1 MPNDNK
7 LVDYLKWVTNDL
19 HQTRQRL
26 REAESAKQEPIA
38 IVGMSCRLPGGVRS
52 PEELWRMLDEGRDGI
67 AAFPTD
73 RGWNLDILSGDG
85 SGSSATAEGG
95 FVDAASFDAGFFGIS
110 PREAVAMDPQ
120 QRLLLETS
128 WEAFERAGIDP
139 VSLKGSRTG
148 VFVGTSGVDYINA
161 VLNSR
166 EDIEGHGSTGLA
178 GSILSGR
185 LAYSFGLEGPA
196 LTVDTAC
203 SSSLVSLHLAAH
215 ALRNGECTL
224 ALAGGVTVMSS
235 PMSFAGFTRQGGL
248 AGDGRCKAF
257 SDDADGTGWSE
268 GVGIVVVE
276 RLSDARRNGHE
287 ILAVVRGSAV
297 NQDGASNG
305 LMAPNGPSQQR
316 VIQQALASAGLTPS
330 DVDAVEAHGTGTT
343 LGDPIEAQAL
353 LAAYGQDR
361 DPKRP
366 LLLGSV
372 KSNLGHT
379 QAAAGAAGLIKMVL
393 ALRHGVLPKT
403 LYADVP
409 SSHVD
414 WTSGAV
420 ELLTESREW
429 PEADRPWRAGVSS
442 FGISGTNAHV
452 ILEQAP
458 AAAEETAEE
467 SGEQDGSEPKAAAEA
482 APEPATVVPAAVP
495 WLVSAR
501 SEEALAAQREQIT
514 ALTGLSPV
522 DLGFSLATTRAHL
535 EHRAVLL
542 AEDGET
548 VEVAQ
553 GFAEDTTGNVAVLFS
568 GQGAQ
573 RAGMGRELYGR
584 YPVFAEALDE
594 VLAQFDGGLRDVI
607 FGEAEGLDE
616 TGFTQPAL
624 FAIEVALF
632 RLTESLGIRPDFVAG
647 HSIGEIAAAHVAGV
661 LSLEDACA
669 LVAARAR
676 LMQALPAGGAMVAV
690 QAAEDEVAGRLA
702 DGVSIAAVNGPQAV
716 VIAGEEAQ
724 VLRIAGELAAEGRK
738 TRRLSVSHAFHSP
751 LMDPMLDDFRQVA
764 EGLAYK
770 APQIPLV
777 SNVTGDLADDELVC
791 SPEYWVRHV
800 RETVRFADG
809 VRALE
814 AEGASVFLEL
824 GPDGVLTA
832 MAQHGADEAAVFVS
846 ALRKDRPEESA
857 LLTALARLHVTGV
870 PVDWAAWFAGTG
882 ARRVELPTYPFQHE
896 RYWPRPAAL
905 SGDVTGAG
913 LLPAEHPLLGVTL
926 TLADSGE
933 VLFTG
938 RLSSQ
943 TYPWLTDHVLGGR
956 VLFPATGF
964 LELALRAG
972 DQAGCDRIEEFALLA
987 PLELTEEGAAQVQ
1000 VLVGA
1005 PDEAG
1010 ARTVSVY
1017 SRAEGAADEPWT
1029 QHAQGTLTSGERIAG
1044 IGSEVWPPEGAV
1056 VVDLEGFHEGTGYGP
1071 AFQGLRSVWRRGDE
1085 IFVEAA
1091 LPGQV
1096 AEEAG
1101 SFGLHPAL
1109 LDAVLQ
1115 SHRMAGVGDGGEL
1128 LLPSAWRGVS
1138 LHAGGASVLRARVT
1152 KTGDDSV
1159 SIAAVDTEGAPVL
1172 SAEALVLSSQ
1182 LDAGGRAL
1190 TTRPGVEYDGLLSLD
1205 WVAAP
1210 EADSTEVRCV
1220 SLGTDELGVGA
1231 SVTSLAD
1238 LAGDE
1243 DFVVVPV
1250 SGGTGDDV
1258 PAATHQLTARVLGL
1272 LQDWAGREGADAT
1285 RLVFVTRGAVSA
1297 DEGEAVRDVAAAAVW
1312 GLVRSAQTENPGRFV
1327 LLDLEDADPSGVF
1340 AALPGLLATD
1350 DAQFVVRDGALRV
1363 ARLAP
1368 LGSNA
1373 GLLPPVRTPWR
1384 LDSAAKGS
1392 LDSLALTP
1400 CPEVREPLTEGRVRL
1415 RVEAAG
1421 VNFRDVLAALDMYPG
1436 EAGLLGAE
1444 AAGVV
1449 TETGPGV
1456 QGLRIGDRVT
1466 GLVFGGFG
1474 PEAVAD
1480 EHLLARIPEGWTA
1493 PEAASVP
1500 MVFLTAYYALK
1511 DLAGLRP
1518 GQSILVH
1525 AGAGGVGM
1533 AAIQLA
1539 RHFGAEVFATASE
1552 GKWDTLRELG
1562 VADDHIASSRTTD
1575 FEERFRAVT
1584 EGRGVDVV
1592 LNALTGEF
1600 IDASLRITA
1609 PGGHFLEMGQTDLRD
1624 PETAAGV
1631 RYRAFDLAEAGP
1643 ERTRDMLGELLEL
1656 FATEKIRPLPVTTW
1670 DVRRAPEAFRYMSR
1684 AQHVGKIVLTLPRA
1698 WNPDGTVLITDGTG
1712 DLGGELAR
1720 HLVAERG
1727 VRHLLLGG
1735 HSGPDTPGASE
1746 LEAELIAHGA
1756 EVTFLDGDLADREA
1770 VAAAVG
1776 AVPAAHPLTA
1786 VIHTAGVHDGAEVTS
1801 LTPERLSAVLRPKAD
1816 AAWHLH
1822 QATKDLDLAAFV
1834 MYSSVSGILGS
1845 GGHGD
1850 YAAANVFLDALA
1862 RHRTAQGLPAQS
1874 LAWGAW
1880 ATPDGTTSA
1889 PSAPE
1894 RIASLDV
1901 PPLPAERGV
1910 ALFDAA
1916 TATDAA
1922 HLVPIG
1928 PVAANARGRG
1938 AVPPVLR
1945 GLVKGA
1951 RRTAAG
1957 SAGGA
1962 AAAARLTRRLT
1973 ELARDERTAFTV
1985 DLVRTEAAAVLG
1997 HASAKAIDTR
2007 RDFNDLGFD
2016 SLTAVELR
2024 NRLSTA
2030 TGLRLPATLVFDYP
2044 NPVVLADH
2052 LIAVLL
2058 DEQGEAR
2065 PATAVTT
2072 ASADDPVV
2080 IVGMACRLPGGVRSP
2095 EDLWRLVT
2103 DERDGI
2109 SAFPTDRGWDLET
2122 LLGGAEGDQGRSSA
2136 SKGGF
2141 LDGLGDFDAPFFG
2154 ISPREAMAM
2163 DPQQRLMLETSWE
2176 AVERAGIDPVSLRG
2190 TETGV
2195 FVGTSGSDYASILMN
2210 SGEDVEAHASTGLA
2224 GSVLSGRLS
2233 YTFGLEGPAVTV
2245 DTACSSSLVSLHLAT
2260 HALRNGECSLAL
2272 AGGVTLL
2279 STPMSIA
2286 GFSRQGALATDGRC
2300 KAFSDDADGTS
2311 WAEGVGVLVLE
2322 RQSDA
2327 RRNGHE
2333 ILAVVRGS
2341 AVNQDGA
2348 SNGLTAPNG
2357 PSQQRVIG
2365 QALANAGL
2373 SADEVDAVEA
2383 HGTGTSLGDPI
2394 EAQALLATYGQD
2406 RPEGQPLL
2414 LGSLKSNIGHTM
2426 AAAGVSGVIK
2436 MVLALRHGVL
2446 PRSLHIDTPSSHVD
2460 WTAGDVRLLT
2470 ERTDWPDTGRPRRG
2484 AVSSFGMSGTNAH
2497 AILEQAPADA
2507 GRPAE
2512 DTRAA
2517 EPGAVPW
2524 LVSGK
2529 SAQALDDGIGQ
2540 LREWVAERPEL
2551 APADVGFSLAT
2562 GRPLFAHRAVL
2573 LDGAEV
2579 ARGTAEDRSLA
2590 MLFPGQGGQR
2600 VGMGRELYDRF
2611 PVFAEALD
2619 AVLAHFDDEL
2629 REVMRGDAE
2638 RLDCTEF
2645 TQPAMFAIQ
2654 VALFRLV
2661 ASWGVRPDFVGGH
2674 SFGEIAAAH
2683 VAGVLSLKD
2692 ACTLVAARGRLMG
2705 TLEGRGAI
2713 MVAVQASEQE
2723 VTARLVDGVSIAA
2736 VNGPESVVIA
2746 GDGPATQRIT
2756 DAFAAEGR
2764 KTRQVAVQVA
2774 GHCPLMDPILDEF
2787 RQVAEGL
2794 SYQEPRIPLVSTVTG
2809 GRAPEE
2815 LMRSADYWVRNVR
2828 EPVRFADAVRTLADE
2843 DVSAFLELGLDG
2855 ALTGMVPHN
2864 LDGTA
2869 VTVSALRKDH
2879 PEETALLTT
2888 LAQLHVAG
2896 VDADWARV
2904 FDGTG
2909 ARRVDLPTYPFQ
2921 RQRYWPKRRALA
2933 GDVTSAGLLP
2943 TEHPLLGAAVPLA
2956 DGGGTL
2962 FTSRLSLETHPWL
2975 KDHVAGGTAVFPAA
2989 GFVELAVSAGD
3000 RFDCDRIAELTLDTP
3015 LGLTDGAALVLQV
3028 WVGAPDDDGNRQI
3041 QFFTRPQAA
3050 PDEPWVRHATGI
3062 LAAGEH
3068 TADFDASAWPPGG
3081 TTEADVD
3088 GFYEGTEYGA
3098 AFRGLQAAWTRG
3110 DDTFVEAALTDDTA
3124 SDAASFG
3131 LHPALLEAV
3140 LHGAAFSGAADAE
3153 HLPHAASW
3161 SNVSLHAVGAAAVRA
3176 RITKTGE
3183 DRVSLTA
3190 VDAAGQPV
3198 LSADALTL
3206 RALTDAPKRAARS
3219 AREKLLRLE
3228 WIEAPQTEGAPE
3240 IRSTVLAPLGATS
3253 LAAVTDTPDLVVV
3266 PVPRADGG
3274 FPQSVHELTTQAL
3287 LLIQEW
3293 LADARFTAS
3302 QLVFL
3307 TKGAVEGGDLT
3318 GSALWGLVR
3327 STMAE
3332 HPGRFVLAD
3341 VEDADEHGNGGDVDL
3356 LLATLPHLLPTGEAQ
3371 FVVRDKT
3378 VRMGRLAWLP
3388 ADSESRSPDWDPE
3401 GTVLIT
3407 GGTGGLGVELARHL
3421 ATTGTRH
3428 LLLVSRSG
3436 PAAHGADELADELR
3450 SLGAEPTIA
3459 ACDTADP
3466 DALAELLAGIP
3477 AEHPLT
3483 AVVHLAGILD
3493 DGVVTTLTPERLTP
3507 VLRPK
3512 VDAAWYLHEAT
3523 KDSGLAAFIMFSS
3536 VSGTLGAAGTA
3547 NYAAANAFL
3556 DGLVQHRAALGL
3568 PGQSLQWGHWDV
3580 HSSSMIGNLN
3590 PALVQ
3595 RMRVNG
3601 MAPVTVEEGMEFF
3614 EAARGCAD
3622 PVLMAVSLITGPRL
3636 PQAEIPPMF
3645 RGLVR
3650 QSRRAA
3656 TNATSTSGTPATFAQ
3671 KLLELPEGERV
3682 GHLVDLVRGEAA
3694 LILGYASALDIEP
3707 RRDFYELGLDSLTS
3721 IELRNRLTVATGL
3734 QLPATVVFD
3743 TKTPADLGA
3752 RLRGEFA
3759 AQPGLAGSASEAGL
3773 LLAGPEPD
3781 SLERM
3786 FLDAMDH
3793 GRFPEVRLMLRA
3805 LTGLRQT
3812 FENTAELEELPLAT
3826 TLAEGPAEPRIIC
3839 VSTPTANGGVHE
3851 YARFAAPFRGER
3863 HISAVPLVGFAAG
3876 ERLPN
3881 TVTTAVRTIA
3891 ESALRASD
3899 GNRFILAG
3907 HSSGGTYAYAA
3918 AGLLEATWGIRPEAV
3933 VLLDSVSIRH
3943 DDKEQIDYDRLMHRN
3958 FLGDEESPVRITNSR
3973 LSGMGRWMNLLSQ
3986 LDVAHTTAPV
3996 LVVRATKETSGM
4008 EAIAAAASEDE
4019 KSEAFPSAQVRIVD
4033 ADHFSMMGD
4042 EAPQTAQI
4050 VKDWLATLGQ
4060 A

>member
-38 IVGMSCRLPGGVRS
+38 IVGMACRLPGGVRS

-361 DPKRP
+361 DPERP

-403 LYADVP
+403 LYAEVP

-420 ELLTESREW
+420 ELLTESRQW

-458 AAAEETAEE
+458 AAAEETGEE
-467 SGEQDGSEPKAAAEA
+467 SDEGTGEQDGSEPKAAAQA

-542 AEDGET
+542 AEGGET

-594 VLAQFDGGLRDVI
+594 VLAQFDGELRDVI

-632 RLTESLGIRPDFVAG
+632 RLTESLGIRADFVAG

-690 QAAEDEVAGRLA
+690 QATEDEVAGRPA

-738 TRRLSVSHAFHSP
+738 TRRLPVSHAFHSP

-764 EGLAYK
+764 EGLSYK

-882 ARRVELPTYPFQHE
+882 ARRVELPTYPFQRE

-1029 QHAQGTLTSGERIAG
+1029 QHAQGTLTSGERIGG

-1096 AEEAG
+1096 AEEAA

-1128 LLPSAWRGVS
+1128 LLPSAWHGVS

-1182 LDAGGRAL
+1182 LDAAGRAL
-1190 TTRPGVEYDGLLSLD
+1190 TARPGVEYDGLLSLD

-1210 EADSTEVRCV
+1210 EVASTEVRCV
-1220 SLGTDELGVGA
+1220 SLGTDELGMGA
-1231 SVTSLAD
+1231 SVASLAD

-1258 PAATHQLTARVLGL
+1258 PAATHQLTTRVLGL

-1327 LLDLEDADPSGVF
+1327 LLDLEDTDPSGVF

-1350 DAQFVVRDGALRV
+1350 DAQFVVRDGAVRV

-1456 QGLRIGDRVT
+1456 RGLRIGDRVT

-1562 VADDHIASSRTTD
+1562 VADDHIASSRSTD

-1600 IDASLRITA
+1600 IDASLRQTA

-1631 RYRAFDLAEAGP
+1631 RYQAFDLAEAGP

-1656 FATEKIRPLPVTTW
+1656 FAAEKIRPLPVTTW

-1712 DLGGELAR
+1712 ELGGELAR

-1822 QATKDLDLAAFV
+1822 EATKDLDLAAFV
-1834 MYSSVSGILGS
+1834 MYSSVSGVLGS

-1880 ATPDGTTSA
+1880 ATPDGTPSA

-2058 DEQGEAR
+2058 DERGEAR
-2065 PATAVTT
+2065 AATAVTT

-2245 DTACSSSLVSLHLAT
+2245 DTACSSSLVSLHLAA

-2512 DTRAA
+2512 DTRPAQ
-2517 EPGAVPW
+2517 PGAVPW

-2600 VGMGRELYDRF
+2600 IGMGRELYDRF

-2629 REVMRGDAE
+2629 REVMRSDAE

-2661 ASWGVRPDFVGGH
+2661 ESWGVRPDFVGGH

-2723 VTARLVDGVSIAA
+2723 VAARLVDGVSIAA

-2828 EPVRFADAVRTLADE
+2828 EPVRFADAIRTLADE

-2989 GFVELAVSAGD
+2989 GFVELALSAGD

-3028 WVGAPDDDGNRQI
+3028 WVGAPDDDGTRQI
-3041 QFFTRPQAA
+3041 RFFTRPQAA
-3050 PDEPWVRHATGI
+3050 LDEPWVRHATGI
-3062 LAAGEH
+3062 LAADRH
-3068 TADFDASAWPPGG
+3068 TDTLDVSGWPPSDA
-3081 TTEADVD
+3081 TEMDVD
-3088 GFYEGTEYGA
+3088 EYYEGTKFGPA
-3098 AFRGLQAAWTRG
+3098 LQGLRAVWVR
-3110 DDTFVEAALTDDTA
+3110 DDETFVEAELQDDAA
-3124 SDAASFG
+3124 SDAPSFG

-3140 LHGAAFSGAADAE
+3140 LHGTSFSGVGDRE
-3153 HLPHAASW
+3153 HISYGASW
-3161 SNVSLHAVGAAAVRA
+3161 NDVSLHASGAAALRA

-3183 DRVSLTA
+3183 DTVTVTA
-3190 VDAAGQPV
+3190 VDAAGEPV
-3198 LSADALTL
+3198 LSARTVTL
-3206 RALTDAPKRAARS
+3206 RALAEAPERTS
-3219 AREKLLRLE
+3219 SGQSQKLLRLE
-3228 WIEAPQTEGAPE
+3228 WIPAPRTEDAPSA
-3240 IRSTVLAPLGATS
+3240 RSTVLAPLGTTS
-3253 LAAVTDTPDLVVV
+3253 LAGLTDTPDLVVV
-3266 PVPRADGG
+3266 PVPRTADGY
-3274 FPQSVHELTTQAL
+3274 PEAVHELTTQAL
-3287 LLIQEW
+3287 LLVQQWI
-3293 LADARFTAS
+3293 ADERFTTS
-3302 QLVFL
+3302 QMVFL
-3307 TKGAVEGGDLT
+3307 TSGAVDGGDLA
-3318 GSALWGLVR
+3318 GSALWGLLR
-3327 STMAE
+3327 STIAE

-3341 VEDADEHGNGGDVDL
+3341 VEDPDENGGD
-3356 LLATLPHLLPTGEAQ
+3356 LATLLDALPGLLPTGETQ
-3371 FVVRDKT
+3371 FVVRDGA
-3378 VRMGRLAWLP
+3378 VLMGRLAWLP
-3388 ADSESRSPDWDPE
+3388 ADAGTRPAQWDPE

-3407 GGTGGLGVELARHL
+3407 GGTGGLGIELARYL

-3436 PAAHGADELADELR
+3436 PAARGADELAEELR
-3450 SLGAEPTIA
+3450 ALGAQPTIA

-3466 DALAELLAGIP
+3466 AALAGLLAAIP
-3477 AEHPLT
+3477 EEHPLT
-3483 AVVHLAGILD
+3483 AVVHLAGVLD
-3493 DGVVTTLTPERLTP
+3493 DGVVTALTPERLTP

-3512 VDAAWYLHEAT
+3512 VDAAWHLHEAT
-3523 KDSGLAAFIMFSS
+3523 KDLGLSAFIMFSS
-3536 VSGTLGAAGTA
+3536 VSGVLGAPGVA
-3547 NYAAANAFL
+3547 NYASANAFL
-3556 DGLVQHRAALGL
+3556 DGLIRHRAALGL
-3568 PGQSLQWGHWDV
+3568 PGQSLVWGHWDGGG
-3580 HSSSMIGNLN
+3580 MADAMNQ
-3590 PALVQ
+3590 ATVQ
-3595 RMRVNG
+3595 RMRLNG
-3601 MAPVTVEEGMEFF
+3601 MAPVSIEEGMELFDI
-3614 EAARGCAD
+3614 ARGYAE
-3622 PVLMAVSLITGPRL
+3622 PVVMAVGLIPGARVPEG
-3636 PQAEIPPMF
+3636 QIPPLF

-3650 QSRRAA
+3650 HSRRTAVNAA
-3656 TNATSTSGTPATFAQ
+3656 STSASPDTFAQ
-3671 KLLELPEGERV
+3671 QLLALPEGERV
-3682 GHLVDLVRGEAA
+3682 RHLVDLVRTEAA
-3694 LILGYASALDIEP
+3694 TILGHVSAEEIEAG
-3707 RRDFYELGLDSLTS
+3707 RDFYELGIDSLTS
-3721 IELRNRLTVATGL
+3721 IELRNRLATVTGL
-3734 QLPATVVFD
+3734 QLPATLVFD
-3743 TKTPADLGA
+3743 NKTPDALGA
-3752 RLRGEFA
+3752 RLRSEFA
-3759 AQPGLAGSASEAGL
+3759 AQPGLGGGEGGL
-3773 LLAGPEPD
+3773 LLAGPDPD

-3786 FLDAMDH
+3786 FLDAMDE
-3793 GRFPEVRLMLRA
+3793 GRFPEIRLMLRA
-3805 LTGLRQT
+3805 LTGLRTT
-3812 FENTAELEELPLAT
+3812 FENTAELVELPLPT
-3826 TLAEGPAEPRIIC
+3826 TLAEGPAEPRLIC
-3839 VSTPTANGGVHE
+3839 ISTPTANGGVHE
-3851 YARFAAPFRGER
+3851 YARFAASFRGER
-3863 HISAVPLVGFAAG
+3863 HVSALPLVGFAAG
-3876 ERLPN
+3876 ERLPA
-3881 TVTTAVRTIA
+3881 TPTSAVRTIA

-3899 GNRFILAG
+3899 GNPFILVG
-3907 HSSGGTYAYAA
+3907 HSSGGAYAYVA
-3918 AGLLEATWGIRPEAV
+3918 AGLLESTWGIKPEAV
-3933 VLLDSVSIRH
+3933 VLLDTVSIRH
-3943 DDKEQIDYDRLMHRN
+3943 DDREDIDYDNLMHRN
-3958 FLGDEESPVRITNSR
+3958 FLADQESPVRVTNSR
-3973 LSGMGRWMNLLSQ
+3973 LSGMGRYMGLLGQ
-3986 LDVAHTTAPV
+3986 LDVQHTSAPV
-3996 LVVRATKETSGM
+3996 LIVRAAQETFAMEGTAAVSPDDTKSDM
-4008 EAIAAAASEDE
+4008 L
-4019 KSEAFPSAQVRIVD
+4019 PSADVRIVD
-4033 ADHFSMMGD
+4033 ADHFSMVRD
-4042 EAPQTAQI
+4042 HAPQTAQI